1 MDKFNYST
9 DLYPFREVVEYWFE
23 DQSILPMGGLPTLHY
38 EKNYELFERENDQ
51 STVWHKCFYKKIR
64 QDDSFQEVYTDFL
77 HDIIKPRFEEEIVYQ
92 VIPTF
97 RVHLPNNIAV
107 GEFHKDKHYRNEDW
121 ANKVKELNYFLPLTK
136 AYGTNTIWAETQE
149 DLGDFVEMKSDYG
162 ECVEWSA
169 TKLTHGNKQ
178 NITSVTRVSFDF
190 RVIPKPR
197 YIPSNHLTIN
207 TNIPFDIGGYY
218 EVI

>member
-23 DQSILPMGGLPTLHY
+23 DQSILPIGVLPTLHY

-107 GEFHKDKHYRNEDW
+107 GEFHKDKHYNFYQT
-121 ANKVKELNYFLPLTK
+121 NYL
-136 AYGTNTIWAETQE
+136 
-149 DLGDFVEMKSDYG
+149 
-162 ECVEWSA
+162 
-169 TKLTHGNKQ
+169 
-178 NITSVTRVSFDF
+178 
-190 RVIPKPR
+190 
-197 YIPSNHLTIN
+197 
-207 TNIPFDIGGYY
+207 
-218 EVI
+218 